1 MGDRIAQLILEK
13 IDTPKVE
20 EVQALEESVRG
31 SGGFGSTGVNGKND
45 TEEKKKWKL
54 KMNEL
59 MTRMMRIKM
68 RL

>member
-31 SGGFGSTGVNGKND
+31 SGRFGSIRVNGK
-45 TEEKKKWKL
+45 
-54 KMNEL
+54 MIL
-59 MTRMMRIKM
+59 M
-68 RL
+68 